1 MIGRYP
7 DIWQEIEK
15 SSVVQ
20 EIQEKKVRLK
30 PELIFNDYMTRIEDR
45 ARMEEQV
52 R

>member
-1 MIGRYP
+1 MRDRYP

-30 PELIFNDYMTRIEDR
+30 PEFIFNDYMTRIEDR
-45 ARMEEQV
+45 AHMEEQV
-52 R
+52 